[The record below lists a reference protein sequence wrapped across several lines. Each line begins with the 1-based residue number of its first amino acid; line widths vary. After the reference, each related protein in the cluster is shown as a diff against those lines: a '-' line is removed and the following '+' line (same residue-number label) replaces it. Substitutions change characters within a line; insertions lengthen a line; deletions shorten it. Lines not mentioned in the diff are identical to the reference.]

1 MAVIMSTLNPDIRD
15 APDIGRPVEAEER
28 DKEDAGRDVAEFLLA
43 FPCSN
48 AFFCAFSSASRAL
61 AITRCHDID
70 NESENEDHTPK
81 KYLFSCKRTHNKH
94 TQNSINHE
102 VPNWNTLT
110 NLRHRFRKYSS
121 SGL

>member
-1 MAVIMSTLNPDIRD
+1 MSTLNPDIRD

-28 DKEDAGRDVAEFLLA
+28 DKEDAGRVVAVFLLA
-43 FPCSN
+43 LPCID

-81 KYLFSCKRTHNKH
+81 KSLVSLSPHAQQAHSEFHKS
-94 TQNSINHE
+94 QSLE
-102 VPNWNTLT
+102 LE
-110 NLRHRFRKYSS
+110 YSDEPS
-121 SGL
+121 SPIS

>member
-1 MAVIMSTLNPDIRD
+1 MRLLVRMGVAVIMSTLNPDIRD

-61 AITRCHDID
+61 AITRCHDIN
-70 NESENEDHTPK
+70 NESENEIHTK
-81 KYLFSCKRTHNKH
+81 KISLFS
-94 TQNSINHE
+94 
-102 VPNWNTLT
+102 
-110 NLRHRFRKYSS
+110 
-121 SGL
+121 